1 MIDNKTQSG
10 FALLIALVVV
20 SAVLSI
26 GLVILD
32 LSIKQV
38 RLAATTKDSEIAFH
52 AANAGK
58 ECAQYWR
65 RNETANMTAGL
76 DTGDI
81 QCFGEN
87 VGAVSDTGAAT
98 SLVDDTS
105 DGNAYMYEYEFTW
118 NGGERCSSI
127 STLVV
132 SADSSGDGVQL
143 TNMQTLIPGYPSSS
157 VLDCDAGTQCTVV
170 AAKGYNKSCA
180 QKASFGTIER
190 ELLLNF

>member
-1 MIDNKTQSG
+1 MTDNKTQSG

-20 SAVLSI
+20 SALLSI

-38 RLAATTKDSEIAFH
+38 RLAATTRDSEVAFH

-65 RNETANMTAGL
+65 RNETGAMSAGA
-76 DTGDI
+76 DTGPLE
-81 QCFGEN
+81 CFGQTI
-87 VGAVSDTGAAT
+87 GAVSDTRAAT
-98 SLVDDTS
+98 PLVDNTN
-105 DGNAYMYEYEFTW
+105 DGNAYVYNYEFTW
-118 NGGERCSSI
+118 NGGERCSSMT
-127 STLVV
+127 TLVV
-132 SADSSGDGVQL
+132 VAEASGNGVRVS
-143 TNMQTLIPGYPSSS
+143 NVRSLIPGYPTAGT
-157 VLDCDAGTQCTVV
+157 LDCAAGSQCSVV

-180 QKASFGTIER
+180 QKNSFGTIER